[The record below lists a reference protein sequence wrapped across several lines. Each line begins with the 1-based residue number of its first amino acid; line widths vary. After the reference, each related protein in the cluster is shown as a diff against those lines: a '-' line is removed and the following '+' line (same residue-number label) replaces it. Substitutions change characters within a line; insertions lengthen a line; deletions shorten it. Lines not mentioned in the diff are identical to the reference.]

1 MKHFAGTFYRFTI
14 VFITIVNYTNAQ
26 SAIGLLR
33 YNDNFAFIKE
43 DSLKKGF
50 NRLKYIEF
58 GENNF
63 ISFGGEIREQL
74 QLYHNI
80 NFGDLPSKF
89 SSINAHQLNHR
100 LMFHANIES
109 GNHFRFFIQM
119 NNTLQFMNV
128 NPPSPEIDVNHL
140 SVHQAFSEFLFN
152 KWKIRIGRQEVFYG
166 NHRIF
171 TVREGPNTRQTFDG
185 MLVKKVF
192 KNGTMDFFALSKTIS
207 KKFIFDD
214 EFGKERSFGFY
225 SNWLLPEK
233 RIGLDFYGLN
243 FQSDQR
249 KYKHNSGPENRQT
262 VGFRLYSDLKKF
274 NFEIEG
280 TYQAGQ
286 FNSLSIDAYNV
297 FADLNITILQK
308 KKARIGLAA
317 NISSGDKNNSDNK
330 LNTYNLLYAKPAYG
344 LAIPLGSANL
354 ISINPYF
361 KITPVPKLNILTQV
375 FFLQVN
381 SNQDGLYSP
390 FMTMVRPQP
399 ETTSNSNSMYMG
411 TFFVLETSY
420 QQSENFTFYFD
431 ASYFNVGG
439 FLKET
444 GKGKDLTYVSFK
456 STFKF

>member
-1 MKHFAGTFYRFTI
+1 MKNLVATIYRFTI
-14 VFITIVNYTNAQ
+14 AFISIVNYTNAQ

-33 YNDNFAFIKE
+33 YNDNFTFIKD

-50 NRLKYIEF
+50 TRLKYIEF
-58 GENNF
+58 SENNF

-74 QLYHNI
+74 QVYHNI
-80 NFGDLPSKF
+80 NFGDLPPKF

-100 LMFHANIES
+100 LMLHANIES

-128 NPPSPEIDVNHL
+128 NPPSPEIDVNLL
-140 SVHQAFSEFLFN
+140 SFHQAFSEFLFN

-185 MLVKKVF
+185 MVVKKVF
-192 KNGTMDFFALSKTIS
+192 KNGTIDFFGMSKTIS

-225 SNWLLPEK
+225 STLFLTEK
-233 RIGLDFYGLN
+233 SIGLDFYGLN
-243 FQSDQR
+243 FQSEQR
-249 KYKHNSGPENRQT
+249 KYKHYSGPENRQT
-262 VGFRLYSDLKKF
+262 VGFRLFSDLKKF

-280 TYQAGQ
+280 TYQTGQ

-297 FADLNITILQK
+297 FADVNITILQK
-308 KKARIGLAA
+308 MKARIGMAA

-344 LAIPLGSANL
+344 LAIPLGSANM
-354 ISINPYF
+354 ISIYPYI
-361 KITPVPKLNILTQV
+361 KINPVPKLNILTQV
-375 FFLQVN
+375 FFLQIN
-381 SNQDGLYSP
+381 SDQDGLYSP
-390 FMTMVRPQP
+390 SMIMVRPQP
-399 ETTSNSNSMYMG
+399 ETSSSSNPKYMG
-411 TFFVLETSY
+411 TFFVVETAY
-420 QQSENFTFYFD
+420 QHSENFSLSFD
-431 ASYFNVGG
+431 ASYFNAGG
-439 FLKET
+439 FLKGT